1 MFTFCKVH
9 GSRKNQGSKFS
20 DTESCSSDTRL
31 NSLQMEVK
39 TEDGREPGQ
48 EEHSDVFKDTAHMQ
62 TVMGAI
68 MKLAAFK
75 CKFQVFYLS
84 IYI

>member
-1 MFTFCKVH
+1 MFTFCEVH

-48 EEHSDVFKDTAHMQ
+48 EEHSNVFKDTAHMQ

-75 CKFQVFYLS
+75 VFYLS